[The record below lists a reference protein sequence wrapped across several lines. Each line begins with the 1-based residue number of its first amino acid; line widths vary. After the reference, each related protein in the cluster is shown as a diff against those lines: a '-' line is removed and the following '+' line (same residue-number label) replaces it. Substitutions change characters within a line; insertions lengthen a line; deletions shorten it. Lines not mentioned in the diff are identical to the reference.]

1 MTNYLYTIKRN
12 FKRGNDFKSI
22 VILSVIQAIN
32 ILCFSSMQFLNK
44 LKFLISDHDMADDM
58 QLQLSR
64 TSPATIFLTIL
75 AYSVGILCLSLFIY
89 ILFSFN
95 SKYNLLKSLRHDESE
110 LKVLLGFKSNAIYSD
125 LLVEVCIT
133 YIEAILIGSCMGI
146 LIFNQLASSLTDLFP
161 YQLSNESMVSIYLNV
176 LLYMILL
183 TILFI
188 LHCFFIRQIAE
199 IKINKK
205 MGI

>member
-1 MTNYLYTIKRN
+1 MTNYLYLIKRN

-22 VILSVIQAIN
+22 FILSVIQAIN
-32 ILCFSSMQFLNK
+32 ILCFSSMQFFNK
-44 LKFLISDHDMADDM
+44 LKFLISDHDMTDDI
-58 QLQLSR
+58 QLQLNR
-64 TSPATIFLTIL
+64 TSPATIFFTIL
-75 AYSVGILCLSLFIY
+75 AYSAGILSLILFIY
-89 ILFSFN
+89 TLFR
-95 SKYNLLKSLRHDESE
+95 SKYSLLKRLRHDESE
-110 LKVLLGFKSNAIYSD
+110 LKILLGFKSNAIYFD

-188 LHCFFIRQIAE
+188 LQSFFIRHIAA

>member
-1 MTNYLYTIKRN
+1 MTNYLYLIKRN

-22 VILSVIQAIN
+22 FILSVIQAIN

-44 LKFLISDHDMADDM
+44 LKFLISDHDMTDDI
-58 QLQLSR
+58 QLQLNR
-64 TSPATIFLTIL
+64 TSPATIFFTIL
-75 AYSVGILCLSLFIY
+75 AYSAGILSLILFIY
-89 ILFSFN
+89 TLFSFK
-95 SKYNLLKSLRHDESE
+95 SKYSLLKRLRHDESE
-110 LKVLLGFKSNAIYSD
+110 LKILLGFKSNAIYFD

-176 LLYMILL
+176 LLYVILL
-183 TILFI
+183 AALFI
-188 LHCFFIRQIAE
+188 LQSFVISYNAAR
-199 IKINKK
+199 KINKK
-205 MGI
+205 MGL